1 VFLFNDIGSSLC
13 YAHES
18 SAFLLAAVFNSFLL
32 LLCVD
37 IHSTL
42 CGIWMTISR
51 ERLYIPFQSIH
62 AKYSKALI
70 FSRLPNGSWSTS
82 SHFQQAV
89 VHLAPHPFRTFQ
101 IPHLFTYFLG
111 EWISSDSHFLFSHEQ
126 WSGDYGCMLVR
137 HLSNCVYSLFSYTY
151 PPTPKHSS
159 LTVCFE
165 CCGSCLN
172 CMPSPHVCRYL
183 PVSLL
188 RTSCFILRFK
198 MYLKLLVCRGQDSVP
213 SPICVC
219 QTTSICGKHLIVT
232 TSYK

>member
-1 VFLFNDIGSSLC
+1 
-13 YAHES
+13 
-18 SAFLLAAVFNSFLL
+18 
-32 LLCVD
+32 
-37 IHSTL
+37 
-42 CGIWMTISR
+42 
-51 ERLYIPFQSIH
+51 
-62 AKYSKALI
+62 
-70 FSRLPNGSWSTS
+70 
-82 SHFQQAV
+82 
-89 VHLAPHPFRTFQ
+89 
-101 IPHLFTYFLG
+101 
-111 EWISSDSHFLFSHEQ
+111 
-126 WSGDYGCMLVR
+126 MLVR

-232 TSYK
+232 TSYKQLTLYSKALCVVIFASEMAVFPPLLVHVLSPQCWLM